1 MYSKSA
7 ICKLVALSKVYRY
20 FKSIA
25 LFFFNK
31 LKYVYDKIG
40 ICFHLSIEKIWN
52 TTTIPKK
59 SIQQTFSNFYLT
71 GNFCKLRVLPIISC
85 LFNHQLVNL
94 KNLE

>member
-59 SIQQTFSNFYLT
+59 SIQQTFSNFYSRWKFLQVA
-71 GNFCKLRVLPIISC
+71 GLAYNILPIQPSTC
-85 LFNHQLVNL
+85 QP
-94 KNLE
+94 